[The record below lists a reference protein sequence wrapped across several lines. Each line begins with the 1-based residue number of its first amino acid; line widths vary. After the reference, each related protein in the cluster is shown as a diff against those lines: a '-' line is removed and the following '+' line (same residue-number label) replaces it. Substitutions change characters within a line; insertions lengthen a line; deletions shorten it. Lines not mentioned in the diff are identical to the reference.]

1 MDADAD
7 RPAALPQVLPASRG
21 PVTVRSGGAAAADA
35 ETVVLAAYE
44 AYARDLNAFARSLV
58 REREAA
64 EDIVAEA
71 YLRLVREAQAGRTP
85 DDVRGWL
92 YRVTANLVLSRGRRI
107 AVARRFVA
115 HLVDRRTGESPE
127 ARHLRL
133 DIEPGLRDALLA
145 LPADS
150 RIAVVMAARG
160 ASGREIAE
168 VLGRSEAATRT
179 LLTRARQRLR
189 ERLNASRRRRGR
201 RAAMT
206 VPIAHARALD
216 LAGLAPAFA
225 AGPDDAVELHAH
237 LRTCPECRLQVARM
251 RADLAAIGAANPAV
265 SPRLHD
271 RIREAAVSRPRS
283 GVGAIGVLA
292 ILALLAVGVVGASIG
307 VGAYL
312 NRPQDP
318 LPPEGPRVAVSADD
332 AVSWR
337 TDVVAMAAR
346 EFAIQADGLSF
357 SGVPG
362 VDVQSD
368 PGDLDR
374 WTLEAR
380 WAEHGREQRMNLY
393 FKGDVASWW
402 IDGIQVYDGT
412 ATGAGKQ
419 DWVAFAGGPWAKT
432 PRGSAFEGDINVRAN
447 ERHGTRRRSPGRR
460 PDRRPAPGQR
470 HRADRRWHHAPGAR
484 PTTRAT
490 RPGRAARCTAREIL
504 ALPPQQAE
512 MRLLAMGYK
521 LSWRWEYV
529 TSRFEGGATGYAEAL
544 ARAPQTGYISDA
556 AVGSDGELIVFVEDP
571 ARPMNRAPWPARP
584 EGCPA
589 PQP

>member
-312 NRPQDP
+312 DRRRIPC
-318 LPPEGPRVAVSADD
+318 PPRARAWPSPPTTRS
-332 AVSWR
+332 SWR

-412 ATGAGKQ
+412 ATAPASRTGSRSRAG
-419 DWVAFAGGPWAKT
+419 
-432 PRGSAFEGDINVRAN
+432 RG
-447 ERHGTRRRSPGRR
+447 RRRHAGRR
-460 PDRRPAPGQR
+460 SRATSTCGQPAPRDPSPSTWATSGSPSSPR
-470 HRADRRWHHAPGAR
+470 TTSPSRSAAASRSGSS

-490 RPGRAARCTAREIL
+490 RPGRAARCTAR
-504 ALPPQQAE
+504 ASSRCRRSRPSC
-512 MRLLAMGYK
+512 GC
-521 LSWRWEYV
+521 WRWA
-529 TSRFEGGATGYAEAL
+529 TSCRGA
-544 ARAPQTGYISDA
+544 
-556 AVGSDGELIVFVEDP
+556 GST
-571 ARPMNRAPWPARP
+571 
-584 EGCPA
+584 
-589 PQP
+589 

>member
-201 RAAMT
+201 RAAVT

-237 LRTCPECRLQVARM
+237 LRTCPECRLQAARM

-271 RIREAAVSRPRS
+271 RHPGGRRVPSPFLASARSGRPR
-283 GVGAIGVLA
+283 
-292 ILALLAVGVVGASIG
+292 
-307 VGAYL
+307 
-312 NRPQDP
+312 DP
-318 LPPEGPRVAVSADD
+318 C
-332 AVSWR
+332 
-337 TDVVAMAAR
+337 AAR
-346 EFAIQADGLSF
+346 GRRRR
-357 SGVPG
+357 G
-362 VDVQSD
+362 VDRRRRLPQPAAGS
-368 PGDLDR
+368 PASRGP
-374 WTLEAR
+374 AR
-380 WAEHGREQRMNLY
+380 GRLR
-393 FKGDVASWW
+393 
-402 IDGIQVYDGT
+402 
-412 ATGAGKQ
+412 
-419 DWVAFAGGPWAKT
+419 
-432 PRGSAFEGDINVRAN
+432 R
-447 ERHGTRRRSPGRR
+447 RRRSAGGR
-460 PDRRPAPGQR
+460 
-470 HRADRRWHHAPGAR
+470 
-484 PTTRAT
+484 T
-490 RPGRAARCTAREIL
+490 
-504 ALPPQQAE
+504 
-512 MRLLAMGYK
+512 
-521 LSWRWEYV
+521 SWRWPPGSSRSRPTGSRSAASRAS
-529 TSRFEGGATGYAEAL
+529 TSSPIRATSIAGRSR
-544 ARAPQTGYISDA
+544 RAGPSTA
-556 AVGSDGELIVFVEDP
+556 ASS
-571 ARPMNRAPWPARP
+571 A
-584 EGCPA
+584 
-589 PQP
+589 